1 MVSESQYQALERWY
15 LNLNTILSREGGTE
29 NLLPCS
35 REEVV
40 PKFQYHALEGPWYLN
55 FSTEHSRDGGIYIL
69 VPWSPS
75 QGWYLDFVTKLSMT
89 DISIP
94 GCVAHKFK

>member
-1 MVSESQYQALERWY
+1 MLSRDGGTEISVPSSRGRGYLNLSTLREDVVSESQYQALERWY
-15 LNLNTILSREGGTE
+15 LNLNTMLSREGGTE

-55 FSTEHSRDGGIYIL
+55 FSTEHSRDGGI
-69 VPWSPS
+69 
-75 QGWYLDFVTKLSMT
+75 
-89 DISIP
+89 
-94 GCVAHKFK
+94 